1 MNERISNEEF
11 EAIVKQHLEREFN
24 KGMLIG
30 AQVACT
36 VILNKITELSTKT
49 GRHTLNDYKRL
60 LKDIE
65 GFCRTGISRKVNA
78 DGTTSPIEETI
89 QN

>member
-1 MNERISNEEF
+1 MNSEAKNEEF

-24 KGMLIG
+24 KGTLIG
-30 AQVACT
+30 AQAACT
-36 VILNKITELSTKT
+36 VILNKIAQLYKKEKPTA
-49 GRHTLNDYKRL
+49 NDMKRL
-60 LKDIE
+60 IKDIR
-65 GFCRTGISRKVNA
+65 GFCTTGVSRKVNA